1 MLRFRNRR
9 IGAGL
14 LLLALG
20 DSLRPVALALGLVL
34 AGCNQG
40 SQNDPQQQ
48 TGANPALPEP
58 KHFLLPP
65 MKVPEGVGWSGGAK
79 P

>member
-1 MLRFRNRR
+1 MASLH
-9 IGAGL
+9 
-14 LLLALG
+14 
-20 DSLRPVALALGLVL
+20 SLRPVALALGLAL

-58 KHFLLPP
+58 KHFQIGRAH
-65 MKVPEGVGWSGGAK
+65 V
-79 P
+79 